1 MEMKKVFL
9 AVIISVV
16 GLAIACSSTPT
27 AKVAPI
33 EDPKMA
39 MVSAQNKQLAKL
51 PVEGFDYKSA
61 KVPAQKWDIWAKAAA
76 PVVKEVITNLPEGYV
91 LQVTGHTDGRGPEQP
106 VGDKPGNIKISTDRA
121 KGVYDSLGRAGITS
135 PKMTYKGVGSSDPL
149 AGVDPNDAQQRR
161 VTFKVVPK

>member
-9 AVIISVV
+9 AVFVLAL
-16 GLAIACSSTPT
+16 GLAIACGTTPV
-27 AKVAPI
+27 KPVDVG
-33 EDPKMA
+33 DPKMA

-51 PVEGFDYKSA
+51 PVEGFEYKSA
-61 KVPAQKWDIWAKAAA
+61 QVPAQKWDMWAKAAA

-106 VGDKPGNIKISTDRA
+106 AGAKPGNIKISRDRA
-121 KGVYDSLGRAGITS
+121 KGVHDSLGRAGITS
-135 PKMTYKGVGSSDPL
+135 PKMTYKGVGFSEPL
-149 AGVDPNDAQQRR
+149 AGIDADDPQQRR